1 MSFVFCKS
9 LYIPTEI
16 PFPVFCIGFLSFY
29 LFILFLEFILSLLLF
44 NVEGSMFNIYFILN
58 YLYAFFLFHMVKLCI
73 TVDVKISSIIYQ
85 LFASLFI
92 LVCI

>member
-1 MSFVFCKS
+1 
-9 LYIPTEI
+9 
-16 PFPVFCIGFLSFY
+16 
-29 LFILFLEFILSLLLF
+29 
-44 NVEGSMFNIYFILN
+44 VEGSMFNIYFILN
-58 YLYAFFLFHMVKLCI
+58 YLYAFFLFHIVKLCI